1 MGNLLVFPGRE
12 LGHLDKRRVSSF
24 QQMAF
29 SPAGSF
35 PGFKDT
41 QLFWLLFH
49 SKMHVSILNN
59 LANQMG
65 CFLIP
70 FLKKK
75 IDSNSFQSQSAVK
88 PNCCFTRKD
97 IKLASCSEQTL
108 TTWASMKKKKI
119 IFSDSHC
126 LRLAVTP
133 WSWFFSMSFRATWSS
148 HFLLLCLL
156 PLYPWRKVIMVV

>member
-1 MGNLLVFPGRE
+1 MGNVLVFPGRE

-49 SKMHVSILNN
+49 SKIHVSILNN

-70 FLKKK
+70 FLKKR
-75 IDSNSFQSQSAVK
+75 NRF
-88 PNCCFTRKD
+88 
-97 IKLASCSEQTL
+97 KLFSKRVRSE
-108 TTWASMKKKKI
+108 AK
-119 IFSDSHC
+119 
-126 LRLAVTP
+126 
-133 WSWFFSMSFRATWSS
+133 
-148 HFLLLCLL
+148 LLF
-156 PLYPWRKVIMVV
+156 Y